1 MDNLTITSMNRR
13 AFLAASVAGAFSTA
27 VMPPLDIRSAR
38 AKEALRGDK
47 AAAWYRF
54 KVGDMEATVVSDGF
68 LGPYALAAAF
78 YPQAPKGGRGR
89 FGEGRVS
96 VAGTVRHPGKLSG
109 AQYRAS
115 LTGRS
120 SRSPR
125 TFAPEAR
132 SSTSSTRTSPMSLM
146 VTVRRPTCLCMRPSS
161 IMKRRCPTWSA

>member
-78 YPQAPKGGRGR
+78 YPQAPKEDVDALVK
-89 FGEGRVS
+89 GEF
-96 VAGTVRHPGKLSG
+96 LS
-109 AQYRAS
+109 
-115 LTGRS
+115 
-120 SRSPR
+120 
-125 TFAPEAR
+125 PEQF
-132 SSTSSTRTSPMSLM
+132 
-146 VTVRRPTCLCMRPSS
+146 VIQENCLVLNTEP
-161 IMKRRCPTWSA
+161 A